1 MRKLT
6 IVQVLPAMEGGGV
19 ERGTLEIANA
29 LVQRGHRSIV
39 ISGGGRMV
47 TALEAGGSEHITW
60 PIGEKSLF
68 TLRLVPRLRRL
79 LKKEGVDILHAR
91 SRLPGWIT
99 YLAWRGMNS
108 ARRPRFVTTVHGQYS
123 VSRYSVVMTRG
134 ERVIAVSNTIKD
146 YIRKNYPGVD
156 ESRIQVIYRGIDERE
171 FPHGYKPGNQW
182 LRNWYA
188 QYPQLLDNAVITL
201 PGRLT
206 RLKGH
211 EDFIDLMARLKVQ
224 GMPVYGLIVGDT
236 DSADRQRY
244 AEELMRRVERQG
256 LDNIIFTGY
265 RNDLREIYT
274 VSNLVLSLSSKPESF
289 GRTVLEALTLGTP
302 VAGYAHGGVGE
313 VLDAVFPQGR
323 IPVGDIDAL
332 TAKVQTLLTRKITVP
347 KSDAFPLKRML
358 DDTIGLYESLA

>member
-1 MRKLT
+1 
-6 IVQVLPAMEGGGV
+6 MEGGGV

-29 LVQRGHRSIV
+29 LARRGHRSIV

-47 TALEAGGSEHITW
+47 MALEAGGSEHLTW
-60 PIGEKSLF
+60 PIGKKSLF
-68 TLRLVPRLRRL
+68 TLRLAPRLRRL

-91 SRLPGWIT
+91 SRLPAWIA
-99 YLAWRGMNS
+99 YLAWRGMNPT
-108 ARRPRFVTTVHGQYS
+108 RRPRFVTTVHGQYS
-123 VSRYSVVMTRG
+123 VSRYSTVMTRG

-146 YIRKNYPGVD
+146 YILKNYPGAD
-156 ESRIQVIYRGIDERE
+156 EGRIQVIYRGIDERE

-211 EDFIDLMARLKVQ
+211 EDFINLMARLKSR
-224 GMPVYGLIVGDT
+224 GMPVYGLIVGDV
-236 DSADRQRY
+236 DPDHRGY
-244 AEELMRRVERQG
+244 AEELMRRVKQQG
-256 LDNIIFTGY
+256 LDNIIFTGH
-265 RNDLREIYT
+265 RGDIREIYT

-289 GRTVLEALTLGTP
+289 GRTVLEALTLGIP
-302 VAGYAHGGVGE
+302 VAGYDHGGVGE
-313 VLDAVFPQGR
+313 VLNAVFPQGR

-332 TAKVQTLLTRKITVP
+332 TMKVQTLLARKIVVAR
-347 KSDAFPLKRML
+347 SDAFPLRRML
-358 DDTIGLYESLA
+358 DDTIDLYESLA